1 MLYMLRVTP
10 LFYLKLYIFAKWP
23 AIRGNTL
30 IYHWY
35 HKKLVF
41 ELSSAVR
48 SKYAI
53 FLLYNYNLYI
63 FSLNII
69 LVKHICNT
77 KEIFPDGFI
86 FHGFTRQFNYFVWI
100 YILDFFSWIHFSIK
114 TILPSI
120 SSLHRS
126 QKPKEF
132 IPYNYSFGYHE
143 KLLLF
148 KLWNFQHFPFNS
160 AHR

>member
-10 LFYLKLYIFAKWP
+10 LFYLKLYIFARWP

-48 SKYAI
+48 SEYAI

-148 KLWNFQHFPFNS
+148 KLRNFQHFPFNS

>member
-1 MLYMLRVTP
+1 MLRVTP

-35 HKKLVF
+35 VSQKISLWIVFSCEKRICYFSLVQLQF
-41 ELSSAVR
+41 I
-48 SKYAI
+48 Y
-53 FLLYNYNLYI
+53 FL
-63 FSLNII
+63 FLNII
-69 LVKHICNT
+69 LVKNICNT